1 MSARPCFTVLTT
13 ANTWYRIFTTPA
25 GSGELEIYVN
35 NGTWLT
41 TVDNESDTAPS
52 FNPATATTG
61 ARLHWMPLGTRIRV
75 TGNPACIYAQS
86 ATANAQVTVYADF

>member
-1 MSARPCFTVLTT
+1 MSARPCLTVLTN
-13 ANTWYRIFTTPA
+13 ANTWYRCFTTPA
-25 GSGELEIYVN
+25 GSGELEIYAN

-75 TGNPACIYAQS
+75 SGNPACIYAQS
-86 ATANAQVTVYADF
+86 ATGGAQVTIYADF